1 MKLQLDQAEIE
12 TAVRDYVA
20 NQGIKIEGKTTTVKF
35 SMTRGEAGLVADLT
49 IDEAPVQA
57 QTKVTTR
64 APRANT
70 VGAAIESQPTK
81 AAASVNKLPTTA
93 ADALAQAK
101 ADADAAKTKEGGEEQ
116 PAGTVEEAEAEEAP
130 AETAVPAAIEAEPI
144 KTTTSLFG

>member
-64 APRANT
+64 TPRANT
-70 VGAAIESQPTK
+70 VGAAIESQPAK
-81 AAASVNKLPTTA
+81 AGAPVNKLPTTA
-93 ADALAQAK
+93 AEALAQAK
-101 ADADAAKTKEGGEEQ
+101 ADADKAKEGGEES
-116 PAGTVEEAEAEEAP
+116 PAATAEEAGT
-130 AETAVPAAIEAEPI
+130 EEVVVEEQTAAVVEAEPV